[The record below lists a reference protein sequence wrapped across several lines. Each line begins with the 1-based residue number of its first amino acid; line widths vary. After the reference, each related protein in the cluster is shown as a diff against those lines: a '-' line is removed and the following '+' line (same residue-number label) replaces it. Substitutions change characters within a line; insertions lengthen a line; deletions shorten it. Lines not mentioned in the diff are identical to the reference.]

1 MWTDTTRALHA
12 RSGLALPSDLTDAEW
27 ALLEPLLPP
36 ASRVGRPRKWPLR
49 RIVEAIL
56 YLLRGGLPWRMLPP
70 CFPPVSSVRHWFYLW
85 RDNGLWLTINHTLLM
100 MARAADGREASPSA
114 GVIDSQTVKTT
125 ESGGL
130 CGYDAGKKVKGRK
143 RHILTDTDG
152 NLVHAVV
159 HAADIQDRDGAP
171 LVLGE
176 IVRRFPWLR
185 HVFADGGYAGNKLK
199 DALRRIGKWTVEIIK
214 RSDTAKGF
222 EVLPRR
228 WVVER
233 TLAWLSRNRR
243 LAKDFEK
250 TIASA
255 TAWLFI
261 ASIQLYA
268 RRIARPRHRCPQFLT

>member
-1 MWTDTTRALHA
+1 MRRLNEVELAVVCGGEVEGGPDFPVFP
-12 RSGLALPSDLTDAEW
+12 SGMTDAEW

-100 MARAADGREASPSA
+100 MAREADGREASPSA
-114 GVIDSQTVKTT
+114 GVIDSQSVKTT

-130 CGYDAGKKVKGRK
+130 CGYDAGKKIKGRK

-159 HAADIQDRDGAP
+159 HAADMGDHHR
-171 LVLGE
+171 LVVQLHPVEHLGLARQ
-176 IVRRFPWLR
+176 IP
-185 HVFADGGYAGNKLK
+185 
-199 DALRRIGKWTVEIIK
+199 DALLGQLRIGGVE
-214 RSDTAKGF
+214 
-222 EVLPRR
+222 
-228 WVVER
+228 
-233 TLAWLSRNRR
+233 
-243 LAKDFEK
+243 
-250 TIASA
+250 
-255 TAWLFI
+255 
-261 ASIQLYA
+261 
-268 RRIARPRHRCPQFLT
+268 